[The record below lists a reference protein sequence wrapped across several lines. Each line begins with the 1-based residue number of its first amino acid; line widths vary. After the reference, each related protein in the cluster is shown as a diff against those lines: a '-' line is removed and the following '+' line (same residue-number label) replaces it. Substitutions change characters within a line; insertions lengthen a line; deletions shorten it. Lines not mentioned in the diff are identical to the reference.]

1 MALLTVW
8 LVLHPLVLT
17 LFPLDLVPLDL
28 VPLEAPGGSSPRP
41 AVYPS
46 QGNGFASYIV
56 GGFVGLGILI
66 LFARWTSRRPK
77 RPS

>member
-1 MALLTVW
+1 MQLLTW
-8 LVLHPLVLT
+8 LLLLPLGLW
-17 LFPLDLVPLDL
+17 
-28 VPLEAPGGSSPRP
+28 PLEVSGASPGPQ
-41 AVYPS
+41 VYPD

-56 GGFVGLGILI
+56 GGFVGLGVLI

>member
-8 LVLHPLVLT
+8 LVLHPLVL
-17 LFPLDLVPLDL
+17 DLVPLDL
-28 VPLEAPGGSSPRP
+28 IPLETPGGSSPRP
-41 AVYPS
+41 VVYPN

>member
-1 MALLTVW
+1 MAWLLVAW
-8 LVLHPLVLT
+8 LLWPGLVL
-17 LFPLDLVPLDL
+17 
-28 VPLEAPGGSSPRP
+28 LELIGATPEPV
-41 AVYPS
+41 VYPR

-56 GGFVGLGILI
+56 GGFLGLGVLI

>member
-1 MALLTVW
+1 MQLLTWIALL
-8 LVLHPLVLT
+8 PLGLST
-17 LFPLDLVPLDL
+17 LEVSG
-28 VPLEAPGGSSPRP
+28 ASPGPH
-41 AVYPS
+41 VYPD

-56 GGFVGLGILI
+56 GGFVGLGVLI